1 MYFYSELGVKMF
13 RQMLCGI
20 DRTVLSSRTSETNH
34 QIGESSIHIS
44 FYRGVYDMVDMLEE
58 VRDLPVILQELD
70 HWLIQT
76 GEMVVTLVFTGVI
89 YRTAIEYES
98 TSVPARVVRD
108 SFFIGEAHDF
118 YFQHMFLDIIRELF
132 QPGKLTKD
140 GA

>member
-1 MYFYSELGVKMF
+1 
-13 RQMLCGI
+13 MLCGI

-34 QIGESSIHIS
+34 QIGESTIHIS

-89 YRTAIEYES
+89 I
-98 TSVPARVVRD
+98 ARQSNTNPPPFPLG
-108 SFFIGEAHDF
+108 SFGIP
-118 YFQHMFLDIIRELF
+118 FL
-132 QPGKLTKD
+132 
-140 GA
+140 

>member
-20 DRTVLSSRTSETNH
+20 DRTVLSSRTSEST
-34 QIGESSIHIS
+34 IHIS

-108 SFFIGEAHDF
+108 SFFIGEAHDL

>member
-34 QIGESSIHIS
+34 QIGESTIHIS

-98 TSVPARVVRD
+98 TSVPAR
-108 SFFIGEAHDF
+108 SFGIP
-118 YFQHMFLDIIRELF
+118 FL
-132 QPGKLTKD
+132 
-140 GA
+140 

>member
-34 QIGESSIHIS
+34 QIGESTIHIS

-98 TSVPARVVRD
+98 TSVPARVV
-108 SFFIGEAHDF
+108 SGFLF
-118 YFQHMFLDIIRELF
+118 YRRSS
-132 QPGKLTKD
+132 
-140 GA
+140 